1 LAVSFIDS
9 AKASTRADGDTTG
22 ISVTHGFTLADGDVL
37 YAFLTRTDDLGTAWA
52 GSGTT
57 WVQIANGAD
66 TAANDM
72 LSTVLRRVIVTAS
85 GEPSSYTFVTGAGA
99 GTNQQVAILVQTRG
113 ADTTTPEEVLWA
125 MSYGTNDFTPPRL
138 PTPVGVSEDG
148 ALVLAFH
155 AACMNDGVSGKTG
168 GAPGTMALAESE
180 EEISAGQLGAFGEV
194 AYESWDIADG
204 NVTTASWTGSPN
216 DATSEHHICVIAVLP
231 AATGAFDLDAQDDA
245 YAVTG
250 TAATVIAARMVS
262 SDPGTYTYTGVLASL
277 LTTRLVSSDPGVYA
291 VTGSDATL
299 AVGRFVSVD
308 PGSYAVTGSDADLVF
323 ATAGAFT
330 VNAEPGTYTV
340 TGVNAT
346 TAADRLFNAALGS
359 YTVTGTAA
367 DLVAGTA
374 AALDAQP
381 GTYTVTGAPL
391 GFGQS
396 SFPAGRPGYIGD
408 YGRGRID
415 RTIGGRIT

>member
-262 SDPGTYTYTGVLASL
+262 SDPGTYTYTGDFELNAATGTYSL
-277 LTTRLVSSDPGVYA
+277 
-291 VTGSDATL
+291 TGSAAT
-299 AVGRFVSVD
+299 V
-308 PGSYAVTGSDADLVF
+308 
-323 ATAGAFT
+323 
-330 VNAEPGTYTV
+330 
-340 TGVNAT
+340 
-346 TAADRLFNAALGS
+346 
-359 YTVTGTAA
+359 
-367 DLVAGTA
+367 VAGY
-374 AALDAQP
+374 ALDGDPA
-381 GTYTVTGAPL
+381 GYTLTGFDL
-391 GFGQS
+391 SFGQARIPIM
-396 SFPAGRPGYIGD
+396 PAGPIGYISD
-408 YGRGRID
+408 YGRGRI
-415 RTIGGRIT
+415 REPVEVTTV

>member
-291 VTGSDATL
+291 ITGFDTDLVYVPATGDFELNAATGTYSLTGSAAT
-299 AVGRFVSVD
+299 V
-308 PGSYAVTGSDADLVF
+308 
-323 ATAGAFT
+323 
-330 VNAEPGTYTV
+330 
-340 TGVNAT
+340 
-346 TAADRLFNAALGS
+346 
-359 YTVTGTAA
+359 
-367 DLVAGTA
+367 VAGY
-374 AALDAQP
+374 ALDGDPA
-381 GTYTVTGAPL
+381 GYTLTGFDL
-391 GFGQS
+391 SFGQARIPIM
-396 SFPAGRPGYIGD
+396 PAGPIGYISD
-408 YGRGRID
+408 YGRGRI
-415 RTIGGRIT
+415 REPVEVTTV

>member
-291 VTGSDATL
+291 ITGFDTDLVYVPATGDFELNAATGTYSLTGSAATVVAGYAL
-299 AVGRFVSVD
+299 DGD
-308 PGSYAVTGSDADLVF
+308 PAGYTLTGYDLDF
-323 ATAGAFT
+323 GQERIPILPAG
-330 VNAEPGTYTV
+330 EPGI
-340 TGVNAT
+340 
-346 TAADRLFNAALGS
+346 
-359 YTVTGTAA
+359 
-367 DLVAGTA
+367 VA
-374 AALDAQP
+374 
-381 GTYTVTGAPL
+381 
-391 GFGQS
+391 
-396 SFPAGRPGYIGD
+396 D
-408 YGRGRID
+408 YGRGRI
-415 RTIGGRIT
+415 REQVLV

>member
-1 LAVSFIDS
+1 MAVSFVSS
-9 AKASTRADGDTTG
+9 AKASTRADGDPVG
-22 ISVTHGFTLADGDVL
+22 ITVTHGFTLADGDVL
-37 YAFLTRTDDLGTAWA
+37 YAFLTRSDDAGTAWT
-52 GSGTT
+52 GSGST
-57 WVQIANGAD
+57 WAEITNLAS

-72 LSTVLRRVIVTAS
+72 LSTVLRRVIVTAA
-85 GEPSSYTFVTGAGA
+85 GEPSSYTFVTSATS
-99 GTNQQVAILVQTRG
+99 GTNQQVAILIQTRG
-113 ADTTTPEEVLWA
+113 ADTTTPEEVLQVLVY
-125 MSYGTNDFTPPRL
+125 STNDFTPGRML
-138 PTPVGVSEDG
+138 SDATVSENDS
-148 ALVLAFH
+148 LVLCFH

-168 GAPGTMALAESE
+168 GAPSGMTLAEYD
-180 EEISAGQLGAFGEV
+180 EEIFAGQVGSFAEA
-194 AYESWDIADG
+194 AYEARNAG
-204 NVTTASWTGSPN
+204 TFTANVDWTGSPG
-216 DATSEHHICVIAVLP
+216 DSTSEFQVAAVAVMP
-231 AATGAFDLDAQDDA
+231 AAADAEIDAQDGA